1 MTVIAQLIL
10 FLSSYVPLFIFM
22 TILNTFGTVSGEIA
36 TAILSIGS
44 LIILLYILRHTKRLA
59 PQELKIRTTKSRDGD
74 VITYIVT
81 YILPFTLTNPQNGRE
96 KITLILLIALISFLY
111 IKSQL
116 FYINPILALIGYRL
130 FQITTERSTS
140 ILITQKGFIATPAIL
155 NVYRLSN
162 FIYLEKKYV

>member
-1 MTVIAQLIL
+1 MLH
-10 FLSSYVPLFIFM
+10 
-22 TILNTFGTVSGEIA
+22 
-36 TAILSIGS
+36 
-44 LIILLYILRHTKRLA
+44 HTKRLA

-96 KITLILLIALISFLY
+96 KLTLILLIALICFLY

-140 ILITQKGFIATPAIL
+140 ILITQKGFIATPATL

>member
-22 TILNTFGTVSGEIA
+22 TILDTFGTASGEIA
-36 TAILSIGS
+36 TTVLSISS
-44 LIILLYILRHTKRLA
+44 LIMLLYMLHHTKRLA

-96 KITLILLIALISFLY
+96 KLTLILLIALICFLY
-111 IKSQL
+111 IKLLKRYTFNVAGVAIKPFCVIKIEVLRSVVIWKSL
-116 FYINPILALIGYRL
+116 YPIKAKIGLI
-130 FQITTERSTS
+130 
-140 ILITQKGFIATPAIL
+140 
-155 NVYRLSN
+155 
-162 FIYLEKKYV
+162 